1 MAKTASAL
9 VIAGGTAVVGL
20 TKQAVEAYAEYE
32 QLSGGVKKLFGNDAE
47 QMLTYAQQAYKTA
60 GMSANEYLS
69 LSTSFGS
76 ALIQSYSGDTAKAV
90 EQTDK
95 VMQIISDNFSVFG
108 GNIESIENAFQGF
121 AKQNYTMLDNLKL
134 GYGGTKQEME
144 RLIADA
150 NEYAKSIGQ
159 AGDLS
164 IDKFGDI
171 IEAIGLIQEKQ
182 GIAGAT
188 AKEAMST
195 ISGSILMLKA
205 SWANLLTAM
214 GDSQADLGS
223 AINAV
228 VESAEAVINNLIPV
242 IEQALLGIGQM
253 IEGLAPTLGEKL
265 PAFIQALLPSL
276 VNAVVSLI
284 GSLANALPGLVS
296 TLLPPLVS
304 AVAQV
309 VQALASKLPALLNSI
324 MQAIISAIPQIIVAG
339 IAFFS
344 GLVQAI
350 AESIPQIIQALPE
363 IFEAIVQGFVEA
375 WPMIKEAGLALMK
388 MAGEG
393 IKSAGEIVKSIVS
406 GIWDAIKSLTSSVW
420 ESIKS
425 KIVSIWDGI
434 KSSISNAINNVK
446 STISSGFNSAL
457 STATSI
463 FTSIKTTITNIING
477 ARDTVKN
484 AIDKIKSF
492 FNFSWSLPKL
502 KMPHIKISGSFSLI
516 PPSAPKFSIEWYAN
530 GGVFDFPT
538 LFGYGRGKIG
548 GLGENGAEA
557 IVPLEKNT
565 EWLDKIADRLAS
577 KLGNNTVI
585 MEVDGKVFGQ
595 VAVDSINGLTR
606 QTGKLNIMLA

>member
-1 MAKTASAL
+1 MAKTAGAM
-9 VIAGGTAVVGL
+9 VVAGGTAVVAL

-32 QLSGGVKKLFGNDAE
+32 QLSGGVKKLFGNDAQ
-47 QMLTYAQQAYKTA
+47 QMLKYAQDAYKTA
-60 GMSANEYLS
+60 GMSANQYLDI
-69 LSTSFGS
+69 STSFAS
-76 ALIQSYSGDTAKAV
+76 SLIQSYGGDTAKAV

-95 VMQIISDNFSVFG
+95 AMRAISDNFNTFG
-108 GNIESIENAFQGF
+108 GDINSIQNAFQGF

-134 GYGGTKQEME
+134 GYGGTKSEME

-171 IEAIGLIQEKQ
+171 VEAIDLIQQKQ
-182 GIAGAT
+182 GIAGTT
-188 AKEAMST
+188 AKEAMTT
-195 ISGSILMLKA
+195 ISGSINMLKA

-214 GDSQADLGS
+214 GDGNADLGK
-223 AINAV
+223 AIDAV
-228 VESAEAVINNLIPV
+228 VESAEATVNNLLPV
-242 IEQALLGIGQM
+242 IEQALLGIGEM
-253 IEGLAPTLGEKL
+253 IETLAPTLGEKL
-265 PAFIQALLPSL
+265 PPLIEALLPSL
-276 VNAVVSLI
+276 VNALVSLI
-284 GSLANALPGLVS
+284 NSLATALPGLVQ

-309 VQALASKLPALLNSI
+309 IQTLASNLPALLSSI

-339 IAFFS
+339 VALFT

-350 AESIPQIIQALPE
+350 AESIPQIIEALPQ
-363 IFEAIVQGFVEA
+363 IFQAIVQGFVEA
-375 WPMIKEAGLALMK
+375 WPMLKEAGLALMK

-393 IKSAGEIVKSIVS
+393 IKSAGELVKSIVS
-406 GIWDAIKSLTSSVW
+406 GIWNAIKSVTSSVW

-425 KIVSIWDGI
+425 KITSIWDGI
-434 KSSISNAINNVK
+434 KSSISNAINNIK

-463 FTSIKTTITNIING
+463 FTSIKTKITSIING
-477 ARDTVKN
+477 ARDAVKN

-502 KMPHIKISGSFSLI
+502 KLPHISISGSFSLS
-516 PPSAPKFSIEWYAN
+516 PPSVPHFSISWYAN

-538 LFGYGRGKIG
+538 LFGYGRGRLG

-577 KLGNNTVI
+577 RLGNNTVI

-606 QTGKLNIMLA
+606 QTGKLNIMMA

>member
-1 MAKTASAL
+1 MAKTAGAM
-9 VIAGGTAVVGL
+9 VAAGGVAVVSL

-32 QLSGGVKKLFGNDAE
+32 QLSGGVKKLFGNDAQ
-47 QMLTYAQQAYKTA
+47 QMLKYAQDAYKTA
-60 GMSANEYLS
+60 GMSANQYLDI
-69 LSTSFGS
+69 STSFAS
-76 ALIQSYSGDTAKAV
+76 SLIQSYGGDTAKAV
-90 EQTDK
+90 QQTDK
-95 VMQIISDNFSVFG
+95 AMKAISDNFNTFG
-108 GNIESIENAFQGF
+108 GDIKNIQSAFQGF

-134 GYGGTKQEME
+134 GYGGTKTEME

-150 NEYAKSIGQ
+150 NEYAKSIGK

-171 IEAIGLIQEKQ
+171 VEAIDLIQQKQ
-182 GIAGAT
+182 GIAGTT
-188 AKEAMST
+188 AKEAMTT
-195 ISGSILMLKA
+195 ISGSVNMLKA
-205 SWANLLTAM
+205 SWQNLLTAM
-214 GDSQADLGS
+214 GDGNADLNS
-223 AINAV
+223 AINAF
-228 VESAEAVINNLIPV
+228 VESAEATFTNLMPV
-242 IEQALLGIGQM
+242 IEQALVSIG
-253 IEGLAPTLGEKL
+253 EAVERLAPIIGDRLPTLL
-265 PAFIQALLPSL
+265 QQVLPSVL
-276 VNAVVSLI
+276 NAVVSLI
-284 GSLANALPGLVS
+284 NSLASALPGLIQ

-309 VQALASKLPALLNSI
+309 VQTLATQLPSLLNSI

-339 IAFFS
+339 VAFFT
-344 GLVQAI
+344 GLVKAI
-350 AESIPQIIQALPE
+350 AESIPQIVGALPE

-375 WPMIKEAGLALMK
+375 WPMIKEAGLELMK

-393 IKSAGEIVKSIVS
+393 IKSAGEIVKGIVS
-406 GIWDAIKSLTSSVW
+406 GIWEAIKSLTSSVW

-425 KIVSIWDGI
+425 KITSIWDGI
-434 KSSISNAINNVK
+434 KSGISNAINNIK

-463 FTSIKTTITNIING
+463 FTNIKTTITNIING
-477 ARDTVKN
+477 ARDAVKG

-502 KMPHIKISGSFSLI
+502 KLPHISISGSFSLN
-516 PPSAPKFSIEWYAN
+516 PPSVPHFSIDWYAN

-538 LFGYGRGKIG
+538 LFGYGRGRLG